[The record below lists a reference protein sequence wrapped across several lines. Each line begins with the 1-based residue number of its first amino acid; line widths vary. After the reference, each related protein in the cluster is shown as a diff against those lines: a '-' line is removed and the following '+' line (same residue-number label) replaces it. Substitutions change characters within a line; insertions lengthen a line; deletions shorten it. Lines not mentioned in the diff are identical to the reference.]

1 MSQRLRL
8 RMAHNASSNCFL
20 YSCDVKQRKK
30 SLISLSQANPAAFQ
44 IFCLQRADNQK
55 KYVLKGEE
63 LKQLQKADELR
74 SCIKAQ

>member
-1 MSQRLRL
+1 
-8 RMAHNASSNCFL
+8 MAHNASSNCFCTL
-20 YSCDVKQRKK
+20 VMSNREKK

-55 KYVLKGEE
+55 KSVLKGEE